1 MTQIVKSGVWTVPR
15 QADIRNG
22 NRPTMVMGVI
32 IKIHS
37 CGSQE
42 HQSNNQ
48 FIKSWFSFVEKKI
61 QLTSHETMGVF
72 FTRSFIKTV
81 PGSLRGFE
89 ITGTNGSLILSSKRK
104 PTQHSSE
111 SGMFYKLEP
120 AVL

>member
-1 MTQIVKSGVWTVPR
+1 MPR

-48 FIKSWFSFVEKKI
+48 FIKSWFSFVGKKN
-61 QLTSHETMGVF
+61 QLTSHETMGFF

-89 ITGTNGSLILSSKRK
+89 ITGTNGSFDFEFQKK
-104 PTQHSSE
+104 TNPT
-111 SGMFYKLEP
+111 L
-120 AVL
+120 L